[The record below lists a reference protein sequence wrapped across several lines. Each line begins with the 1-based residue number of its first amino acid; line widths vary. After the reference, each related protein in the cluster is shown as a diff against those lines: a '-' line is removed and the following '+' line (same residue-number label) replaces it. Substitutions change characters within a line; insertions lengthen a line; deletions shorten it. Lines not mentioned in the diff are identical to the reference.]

1 LIIATFFVGYGIDK
15 IRYLVENAFIGF
27 AERRDR
33 GIQTGEESFRIFGD
47 LNEVFN
53 FRGNYPIIG
62 VGLGSTYQ
70 GANKLFGTSP
80 YVLEY
85 GFF

>member
-1 LIIATFFVGYGIDK
+1 MRKTVLDFKLILPILIIATFFVGYGIDK

-47 LNEVFN
+47 LNEV
-53 FRGNYPIIG
+53 
-62 VGLGSTYQ
+62 
-70 GANKLFGTSP
+70 
-80 YVLEY
+80 
-85 GFF
+85 